1 MANNIEVEEDQEN
14 VDLVEDLKELH
25 IGSIYE
31 LRTKGFVSLKTLC
44 HIRSWEDIIFFYSVE
59 ESVSLSS
66 PKYTIPFSSRNNR
79 TDNPF
84 TSPKG
89 AFFDSLL
96 RQEAVEEDSSSSLP
110 SSPPT
115 PLPQGIIIR
124 FSDGRIEEFKPSEAD
139 FMKSLG
145 VKTLLE
151 REKIVTIKQDTL
163 ILLDYA
169 YFSIGQKAYYV
180 PKNFGI
186 FLLYDPKEQR
196 MVWMKTY
203 LDFHQLFK
211 LLKEDVSVL
220 EKAMLDKA
228 NKMNELNKM
237 NETNETDEG

>member
-96 RQEAVEEDSSSSLP
+96 RQEAVEEDSPSSPSSSSLP
-110 SSPPT
+110 SSP

-220 EKAMLDKA
+220 EKVMLDKA
-228 NKMNELNKM
+228 NKM